1 MIRVQQQAK
10 EQVMQIDEVVLDT
23 ADPAAMQAFYM
34 RVLQRSSDSGAERAM
49 VCAGRTRLIF
59 QGAHPEERPHYH
71 IAFAVP
77 LERFDIARQQVAT
90 HTSLIAVDGSE
101 IIVHRGWD
109 AVACYFR
116 DPAGNIL
123 ECIARRSEQTD
134 SAEAV
139 NTPVFIQSVCEVGL
153 VVDDV
158 RATTQLLRDAL
169 GIALFH
175 GSEGELFTALGT
187 ETGLLIVVSRGREWY
202 PSTGV
207 ATEPAPLQLT
217 LTGNDGARHQRY
229 PMRIIM

>member
-1 MIRVQQQAK
+1 
-10 EQVMQIDEVVLDT
+10 MQIDEVVLDT
-23 ADPAAMQAFYM
+23 ADPAAMQAFYA
-34 RVLQRSSDSGAERAM
+34 RVLQLSPELDAEQASLR
-49 VCAGRTRLIF
+49 AGRTRLTF
-59 QGAHPEERPHYH
+59 RAAPLDEHLRYH
-71 IAFAVP
+71 IAFRVP
-77 LERFDIARQQVAT
+77 LARFDAARQWVAA
-90 HTSLIAVDGSE
+90 HIPLITADGSE
-101 IIVHRGWD
+101 IIVHRDWD
-109 AVACYFR
+109 AVALYFR

-158 RATTQLLRDAL
+158 HATTQLLRDRL
-169 GIALFH
+169 GIAPFH
-175 GSEGELFTALGT
+175 GSESEFFTALGT
-187 ETGLLIVVSRGREWY
+187 ETGLLIVVRQGREWY

-207 ATEPAPLQLT
+207 AAEPAPLQLT